1 MESGEFSLRSI
12 AVAAFGP
19 ATLFGL
25 AEGSMIPVIALSS
38 IDRGA
43 STAIAALINALLGI
57 GSIVTNIPSGV
68 LATRIGERKS
78 MLVAA
83 AVAVAGLVLCLVN
96 LGRGALSLAVFGLGV
111 LLLGAASS
119 VYTLARQS
127 YLTES
132 VPPHLRA
139 RALSTLGGVLRIGM
153 FAGPFLGAGAE
164 ELWGLPGAYYVS
176 LAAMA
181 GAAVIVL
188 RVPDLEKT
196 DQQRAAAAQVTTRGI
211 LKEYWR
217 TFLTL
222 GLGVVLLSA
231 IRQTRQVVI
240 PLWAAH
246 IGLSPTANSLIYGTA
261 GLVDVS
267 TFYPA
272 GKVMD
277 LYGRRWVAVPCTLV
291 LGLSF
296 LLMTGTHSALTLT
309 LVAMLMGFGNGIGSG
324 IVMTVSADVSP
335 EIGRP
340 RFLGLWR
347 ELSDTG
353 QGVGPLILSGVTAV
367 AGLVAGIVVSG
378 LVGFA
383 AAGVL
388 WVFIPRRA
396 PARGRRLGAYCCRS
410 SGSSAV
416 QGRSHVPS
424 DAAQLAARGD
434 LGDAIG
440 QREQAVEQ
448 CQGEGADA
456 RTHEQDHA
464 EGDGHQAAE
473 QEQRPGAR
481 GFPGGEAGEE

>member
-1 MESGEFSLRSI
+1 VAI
-12 AVAAFGP
+12 AAFGP

-25 AEGSMIPVIALSS
+25 AEGAMLPVIALSS

-43 STAIAALINALLGI
+43 SIAVAALINALLGI
-57 GSIVTNIPSGV
+57 GSIITNIPSGI
-68 LATRIGERKS
+68 LATRIGERQS

-83 AVAVAGLVLCLVN
+83 AVAVAGLILCLVN
-96 LGRGALSLAVFGLGV
+96 LGRGVLSLAVFGLGV
-111 LLLGAASS
+111 LLLGSASS

-132 VPPHLRA
+132 VPPYMRA

-153 FAGPFLGAGAE
+153 FVGPFLAAGAE
-164 ELWGLPGAYYVS
+164 ELWGLPGAYFVS

-181 GAAVIVL
+181 LAAAIVY

-196 DQQRAAAAQVTTRGI
+196 DQQRAAAAQVTTRGV

-222 GLGVVLLSA
+222 GFGVVLLSA

-246 IGLSPTANSLIYGTA
+246 IGLSPAADSLIYGVV

-272 GKVMD
+272 GLVMD
-277 LYGRRWVAVPCTLV
+277 RYGRRWVAVPCALV

-296 LLMTGTHSALTLT
+296 VLMTLTHSAVTLT
-309 LVAMLMGFGNGIGSG
+309 LAGMLMGFGNGIGSG
-324 IVMTVSADVSP
+324 IVMTLSADVSP

-340 RFLGLWR
+340 KFLGLWR

-353 QGVGPLILSGVTAV
+353 QGAGPLILSAVTAA
-367 AGLVAGIVVSG
+367 AGLIAGIIVSG

-383 AAGVL
+383 AAAVL

-396 PARGRRLGAYCCRS
+396 PPRRGASGRGA
-410 SGSSAV
+410 A
-416 QGRSHVPS
+416 P
-424 DAAQLAARGD
+424 
-434 LGDAIG
+434 
-440 QREQAVEQ
+440 
-448 CQGEGADA
+448 
-456 RTHEQDHA
+456 
-464 EGDGHQAAE
+464 
-473 QEQRPGAR
+473 
-481 GFPGGEAGEE
+481 

>member
-1 MESGEFSLRSI
+1 ML
-12 AVAAFGP
+12 
-19 ATLFGL
+19 
-25 AEGSMIPVIALSS
+25 PVIALSS

-57 GSIVTNIPSGV
+57 GSLVTNIPSGI
-68 LATRIGERKS
+68 LATRIGERRS

-96 LGRGALSLAVFGLGV
+96 LGRGVPSLVVFGLGV

-132 VPPHLRA
+132 VPPHMRA

-164 ELWGLPGAYYVS
+164 ELWGLPGAYCVS

-181 GAAVIVL
+181 GASVIVY
-188 RVPDLEKT
+188 RVPDLERT
-196 DQQRAAAAQVTTRGI
+196 DQQRAAAARVTTRSV
-211 LKEYWR
+211 LKGYWR

-222 GLGVVLLSA
+222 GLGVVLLQA

-246 IGLSPTANSLIYGTA
+246 IGLSPTAVSLIYGIA

-277 LYGRRWVAVPCTLV
+277 LYGRRWVAVPCAAI

-296 LLMTGTHSALTLT
+296 ILMTATHSAVTLT
-309 LVAMLMGFGNGIGSG
+309 LAAMLMGFGNGIGSG
-324 IVMTVSADVSP
+324 IVMTLSADVSP
-335 EIGRP
+335 EVGRP
-340 RFLGLWR
+340 TFLGLWR

-353 QGVGPLILSGVTAV
+353 QGVGPLILSGVTAAV
-367 AGLVAGIVVSG
+367 GLAAGVIVSG
-378 LVGFA
+378 AVGVTA
-383 AAGVL
+383 AAVL

-396 PARGRRLGAYCCRS
+396 RVRGGKRV
-410 SGSSAV
+410 SGKLPMS
-416 QGRSHVPS
+416 
-424 DAAQLAARGD
+424 
-434 LGDAIG
+434 
-440 QREQAVEQ
+440 
-448 CQGEGADA
+448 ADA
-456 RTHEQDHA
+456 PSHA
-464 EGDGHQAAE
+464 R
-473 QEQRPGAR
+473 RPTDR
-481 GFPGGEAGEE
+481 SP